1 MTKTISMKKLYQWAS
16 EYPNWKRSKGFDWS
30 IKEMEKKMTVIV
42 DFLTML
48 WEKRNK

>member
-16 EYPNWKRSKGFDWS
+16 EYPEWKRLNGYNWEN
-30 IKEMEKKMTVIV
+30 KEFEKRLAVFL
-42 DFLTML
+42 DFFRMI